1 MTIFVRITNNLIP
14 MKKILIAAVTLMVT
28 LAPAALAQ
36 RPGPGPRPDMK
47 PDTEKKDEP
56 EKPAP
61 ELKMTPGMVGIA
73 QHEKD
78 WYFDVP
84 DSLLGRR
91 ILAVTRFVRHT
102 QGASE
107 YGGEMI
113 ASRMIY
119 WEKASNGNLLLRIDP
134 GTIHAGDGQ
143 EIGKAVRASSE
154 NPIVASLKPEK
165 KASPGCTRVKVTS
178 LFEGDNQPFSLN
190 AQTKRSY
197 NLGNLKGDA
206 SFIESIRTYPIN
218 TEVTTTKTFTYNA
231 PTPSG
236 GPGGPGGPA
245 PGGRSSMLPAGTQ
258 AGVVTLVLNTS
269 MVLLPKEPMQPRLF
283 DARVGYFADGY
294 TEFSDEQQAVD
305 RVRFIARWRLEARPE
320 DVEKQKRGELVE
332 PVKPIVYYIDPATPK
347 QWRPYLIAGV
357 NDWQAAFEQAG
368 WKNAIRA
375 EEWPE
380 DNPDMSMEDARFS
393 VIRYLASSTA
403 NAYGPNVHDPR
414 SGEILES
421 HIGWYHNVMT
431 LVHDWYQVQVGAVD
445 PRARKFIYDDELMG
459 DLIRFVSSHEVGHTL
474 GLRHNMGSSSQT
486 PVEKLR
492 DKEWVEK
499 NGHTISIMDYARFN
513 YVAQPEDGI
522 GKDGLY
528 PRINDYDKWA
538 IEFGYKHT
546 DFKTPKEDHLYW
558 NKVIIDRL
566 AANPRLWFG
575 GEGSDSDPRAQRED
589 LGDDSMV
596 ASSYGIMNLKRI
608 IGELPAWN
616 AEEGDQYENLS
627 RMYSALL
634 GQYNRYLGHV
644 AANIGG
650 RFVTNHSIEQ
660 PDMVKYAPV
669 PKDRQ
674 KRALDWLDENL
685 FKKPSWLVDVPYI
698 FDITDR
704 PDSQLYPYVKSTV
717 TSLLNVQKLERM
729 GQFADYGP
737 GNYTPQDYL
746 DDLTD
751 KVFVE
756 LYKGRATDSYRRYL
770 QRQYVTAALD
780 IVTGKAAE
788 GTDARTLLLGKLTE
802 LQKKTAKAKS
812 SDTATQAHWQDLSK
826 MIEKAL
832 K

>member
-1 MTIFVRITNNLIP
+1 
-14 MKKILIAAVTLMVT
+14 MKKILFAAVTLF
-28 LAPAALAQ
+28 LSIAPATFAQ
-36 RPGPGPRPDMK
+36 PPGRPPGTK

-61 ELKMTPGMVGIA
+61 ELKVTAGLVGIA
-73 QHEKD
+73 QNEKD
-78 WYFDVP
+78 WYFDIP

-91 ILAVTRFVRHT
+91 ILAVTRFVSNT
-102 QGASE
+102 PGASE

-113 ASRMIY
+113 SNRMIY
-119 WEKASNGNLLLRIDP
+119 WEKASNGNILLRIDP
-134 GTIHAGDGQ
+134 NVIYAEDGQ
-143 EIGKAVRASSE
+143 DIGKAVRVSSE

-178 LFEGDNQPFSLN
+178 LFEGDNQPFTLG
-190 AQTKRSY
+190 AADKRSY
-197 NLGNLKGDA
+197 NLGGLKGDA

-218 TEVTTTKTFTYNA
+218 TEVTMTKTFSYNA
-231 PTPSG
+231 PNPTAP
-236 GPGGPGGPA
+236 GPA
-245 PGGRSSMLPAGTQ
+245 ARANTLPAGSE

-269 MVLLPKEPMQPRLF
+269 MVLLPEKPMQPRLF
-283 DARVGYFADGY
+283 DSRVGYFADGY
-294 TEFSDEQQAVD
+294 TQYSDEQQAVE

-332 PVKPIVYYIDPATPK
+332 PIKPIVYYIDPATPK

-357 NDWQAAFEQAG
+357 NDWQKAFEQAG
-368 WKNAIRA
+368 WKNAIHA

-431 LVHDWYQVQVGAVD
+431 LVHDWYQVQAGAVD

-474 GLRHNMGSSSQT
+474 GLRHNMGSSSFT

-492 DKEWVEK
+492 DKAWVEEH
-499 NGHTISIMDYARFN
+499 GHTVSIMDYARFN

-522 GKDGLY
+522 GKAGLY

-538 IEFGYKHT
+538 IEYGYKPT
-546 DFKTPKEDHLYW
+546 GFKTPKEDHLYW
-558 NKVIIDRL
+558 NKVIIERL
-566 AANPRLWFG
+566 ANHPELWFG

-589 LGDDSMV
+589 LGDDAV
-596 ASSYGIMNLKRI
+596 AASNYGIQNLKRI
-608 IGELPAWN
+608 INQLPEWN
-616 AEEGDQYENLS
+616 AEEANQGENLS
-627 RMYSALL
+627 RMYSSLL

-660 PDMVKYAPV
+660 ADAVKYAPV

-674 KRALDWLDENL
+674 KRALNWLNDNL
-685 FKKPSWLVDVPYI
+685 FQKPSWLVDVPYI

-704 PDSQLYPYVKSTV
+704 PDSQLYPYVRSTV
-717 TSLLNVQKLERM
+717 TSLLNYQKLERM
-729 GQFADYGP
+729 GQFAVYGA
-737 GNYTPQDYL
+737 GNYAPEDYL
-746 DDLTD
+746 DDLTGM
-751 KVFVE
+751 VFEE
-756 LYKGRATDSYRRYL
+756 LYKGRKTDSWRRYL
-770 QRQYVTAALD
+770 QRQYVSTALE
-780 IVTGKAAE
+780 IVTGRPAE

-812 SDTATQAHWQDLSK
+812 SDTATQAHWQDLAK
-826 MIEKAL
+826 MIEKGL

>member
-1 MTIFVRITNNLIP
+1 
-14 MKKILIAAVTLMVT
+14 MKKTLFAAVVLFLTIAT
-28 LAPAALAQ
+28 AAIAQ
-36 RPGPGPRPDMK
+36 PPGPPPGAK
-47 PDTEKKDEP
+47 SDTEKKDDP

-61 ELKMTPGMVGIA
+61 ELKVTAGLVGVA
-73 QHEKD
+73 QNEKD

-91 ILAVTRFVRHT
+91 ILAVTRFVHHT
-102 QGASE
+102 PGASE

-113 ASRMIY
+113 SNRMIY

-134 GTIHAGDGQ
+134 SVIYAEDGQ
-143 EIGKAVRASSE
+143 DIGKAVRASSE
-154 NPIVASLKPEK
+154 NPIIASLKPEK
-165 KASPGCTRVKVTS
+165 KSSPGCTRVKVTG
-178 LFEGDNQPFSLN
+178 LFEGDNQPFTLS
-190 AQTKRSY
+190 AAAKRSY
-197 NLGNLKGDA
+197 NLGGIKGDA

-218 TEVTTTKTFTYNA
+218 TEVTMTKTFSYNA
-231 PTPSG
+231 PNPTAP
-236 GPGGPGGPA
+236 GPA
-245 PGGRSSMLPAGTQ
+245 ARANTLPAGSE

-269 MVLLPKEPMQPRLF
+269 MVLLPEKPMQPRLF

-294 TEFSDEQQAVD
+294 TQYSDEQQAVE

-357 NDWQAAFEQAG
+357 NDWQKAFEQAG
-368 WKNAIRA
+368 WKNAIHA

-431 LVHDWYQVQVGAVD
+431 LVHDWYQVQAGAVD
-445 PRARKFIYDDELMG
+445 PRARKFIFDDELMG

-474 GLRHNMGSSSQT
+474 GLRHNMGSSSFT

-499 NGHTISIMDYARFN
+499 HGHTVSIMDYARFN

-522 GKDGLY
+522 GKAGLY

-538 IEFGYKHT
+538 IEYGYKPT

-558 NKVIIDRL
+558 NKVIIERL
-566 AANPRLWFG
+566 AAHPELWFG

-589 LGDDSMV
+589 LGDDAV
-596 ASSYGIMNLKRI
+596 AASNYGILNLKRI
-608 IGELPAWN
+608 IGQLPEWN
-616 AEEGDQYENLS
+616 AEEANQGENLS
-627 RMYSALL
+627 RMYSSLL

-660 PDMVKYAPV
+660 PDAVKYAPV

-674 KRALDWLDENL
+674 KRALNWLNDNL
-685 FKKPSWLVDVPYI
+685 FQKPTWLVDVPYI

-704 PDSQLYPYVKSTV
+704 PDSQLYPYVRSTV
-717 TSLLNVQKLERM
+717 TSLLNYQKLERM
-729 GQFADYGP
+729 GQFADYGA
-737 GNYTPQDYL
+737 GNYAPADYL
-746 DDLTD
+746 DDLTNM
-751 KVFVE
+751 VFEE
-756 LYKGRATDSYRRYL
+756 LYKGRKTDSWRRYL
-770 QRQYVTAALD
+770 QRQYVSTALE
-780 IVTGKAAE
+780 IVGGRPAE